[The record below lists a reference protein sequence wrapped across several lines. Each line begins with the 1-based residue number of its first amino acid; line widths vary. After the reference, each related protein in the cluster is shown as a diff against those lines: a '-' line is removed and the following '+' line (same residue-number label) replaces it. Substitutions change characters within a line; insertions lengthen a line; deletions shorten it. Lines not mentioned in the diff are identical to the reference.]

1 MTRTSAVDIP
11 SDSWVDRFLPARAR
25 PYARLARLD
34 RPIGTWLLLFPCWW
48 GISLVRLSE
57 SGTAINFNNLE
68 SLPYHVTYILITA
81 ALFAVGAVVMR
92 GAGCTY
98 NDLVDRDIDAK
109 VERTRTRP
117 LASGALR
124 PHQAIIF
131 LILQLFVGLMVLL
144 ALGSATLWWGVASLG
159 LVIIYPWMKRVTW
172 WPQLFLGLAFNWGAL
187 MGYVATIG
195 HFDIACL
202 FLYIAGISWTL
213 GYDTIYAHQDKEDDA
228 LIGVKSTARLFADNS
243 RTWIAVF
250 YAITMAFLII
260 AAWAAELS
268 YAAIPFLAATGVQLA
283 WQVITVNFSSPSDCL
298 IKFRSNRFFGWLVLI
313 GFIAGHFPW

>member
-1 MTRTSAVDIP
+1 MSRSSPIDIP
-11 SDSWVDRFLPARAR
+11 QDSWVDRLLPARFR

-48 GISLVRLSE
+48 GIALAPFGTPPS
-57 SGTAINFNNLE
+57 SGADTLRSA
-68 SLPYHVTYILITA
+68 PAYILLIA

-109 VERTRTRP
+109 VARTRTRP
-117 LASGALR
+117 LASGVVTPR
-124 PHQAIIF
+124 QAVMF
-131 LILQLFVGLMVLL
+131 LILQLAIGLGVLL
-144 ALGSATLWWGVASLG
+144 ALGSAALMWGIASLG

-187 MGYVATIG
+187 MGFVTVTGRFDVACLWLYVAG
-195 HFDIACL
+195 IA
-202 FLYIAGISWTL
+202 WTL

-243 RTWIAVF
+243 RKWIGFF
-250 YAITMAFLII
+250 YAATVLFLMV
-260 AAWAAELS
+260 AGWTAGLT
-268 YAAIPFLAATGVQLA
+268 YAALPFLALATGHFV
-283 WQVITVNFSSPSDCL
+283 WQVFTVDFASPADCL
-298 IKFRSNRFFGWLVLI
+298 MKFRANRWVGWLVLM
-313 GFIAGHFPW
+313 GFVAGHFRW

>member
-1 MTRTSAVDIP
+1 MTKTSSIDIP
-11 SDSWVDRFLPARAR
+11 KNSWVDRLLPAAAR

-48 GISLVRLSE
+48 GISVVRFSE
-57 SGTAINFNNLE
+57 FWTVIIIA
-68 SLPYHVTYILITA
+68 V
-81 ALFAVGAVVMR
+81 LFAVGAVVMR

-117 LASGALR
+117 LASGVLK
-124 PHQAIIF
+124 PSQAIIF
-131 LILQLFVGLMVLL
+131 LALQLAIGLMVLL
-144 ALGSATLWWGVASLG
+144 ALGSATLGWGVASLG

-187 MGYVATIG
+187 MGYVAIAG
-195 HFDIACL
+195 HFDMSCL

-250 YAITMAFLII
+250 YAITLAFLVIT
-260 AAWAAELS
+260 AWKTQLS
-268 YAAIPFLAATGVQLA
+268 YAAAPFLIAAAVQLA
-283 WQVITVNFSSPSDCL
+283 WQVATINFSSPSDCL
-298 IKFRSNRFFGWLVLI
+298 AKFRSNRFVGWLVLF
-313 GFIAGHFPW
+313 GFIAGHFSW